1 MLEHKLQSEQMA
13 RDLQSQKVASLH
25 RARNLVQEKRAES
38 TNVAAQAQILK
49 GVRAREAKAIR
60 DETERNKRVISK
72 QEKLYLRRAQEK
84 RFELQVVT
92 EANRIRQEQTLVS
105 KMESQRKQK
114 EQQLQEESKILRR
127 KERETKRLE
136 LLEAEVLKR
145 LKDTHLR

>member
-1 MLEHKLQSEQMA
+1 M
-13 RDLQSQKVASLH
+13 ASLH